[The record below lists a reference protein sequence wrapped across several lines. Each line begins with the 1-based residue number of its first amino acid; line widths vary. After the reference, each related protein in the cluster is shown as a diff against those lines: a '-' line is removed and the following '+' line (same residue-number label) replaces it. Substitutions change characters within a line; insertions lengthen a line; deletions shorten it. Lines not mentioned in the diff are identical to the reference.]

1 MAEERKEGEEK
12 IFLEGNSATGT
23 AEADAAPAA
32 QTAAPSDVLSK
43 QSESSSSLPSPNPL
57 EQKVIDEALKK
68 CFDPEIPVNIWEL
81 GLIYSV
87 AVSPEGAADVKM
99 TLTAPAC
106 PVAGSLPG
114 EVETKI
120 KAVPGITDAKVE
132 LVWDPPWTAG
142 MMSRV
147 ARVMLGM

>member
-1 MAEERKEGEEK
+1 ME
-12 IFLEGNSATGT
+12 
-23 AEADAAPAA
+23 
-32 QTAAPSDVLSK
+32 
-43 QSESSSSLPSPNPL
+43 SSSLPSPNPL

-114 EVETKI
+114 EVEAKI
-120 KAVPGITDAKVE
+120 KGVPGITDAKVE

>member
-1 MAEERKEGEEK
+1 
-12 IFLEGNSATGT
+12 
-23 AEADAAPAA
+23 
-32 QTAAPSDVLSK
+32 
-43 QSESSSSLPSPNPL
+43 
-57 EQKVIDEALKK
+57 
-68 CFDPEIPVNIWEL
+68 VNIWEL

-87 AVSPEGAADVKM
+87 AASVEGFVDVKM

-114 EVETKI
+114 EVETKV
-120 KAVPGITDAKVE
+120 KAVSGVTGAKVE
-132 LVWDPPWTAG
+132 LVWDPPWNAD

>member
-1 MAEERKEGEEK
+1 M
-12 IFLEGNSATGT
+12 T
-23 AEADAAPAA
+23 D
-32 QTAAPSDVLSK
+32 PSRS
-43 QSESSSSLPSPNPL
+43 PL

-87 AVSPEGAADVKM
+87 AASPEGLVDVKM

-114 EVETKI
+114 EVETKV
-120 KAVPGITDAKVE
+120 KAVPGVTDAKVE
-132 LVWDPPWTAG
+132 LVWDPPWNPG
-142 MMSRV
+142 MMSKM

>member
-1 MAEERKEGEEK
+1 VTM
-12 IFLEGNSATGT
+12 
-23 AEADAAPAA
+23 DALRAPPPAPPAA
-32 QTAAPSDVLSK
+32 TPPDPRKA
-43 QSESSSSLPSPNPL
+43 L
-57 EQKVIDEALKK
+57 EQKVVDEALKK

-87 AVSPEGAADVKM
+87 DVSPESFVTVQM

-114 EVETKI
+114 EVEQRVKG
-120 KAVPGITDAKVE
+120 VPGVSGAKVE
-132 LVWDPPWTAG
+132 LVWDPPWHPD